1 MVPSNLERKGRSSFK
16 VFSAEVAVVLLCGST
31 INQPGCWENRVFLLG
46 ALLTGKGDRLMIIF
60 VNLSE
65 CKTSG
70 G

>member
-16 VFSAEVAVVLLCGST
+16 VISAEVAVVLLCGST
-31 INQPGCWENRVFLLG
+31 INQPGCWKNRVFLLG

-65 CKTSG
+65 SKTCG